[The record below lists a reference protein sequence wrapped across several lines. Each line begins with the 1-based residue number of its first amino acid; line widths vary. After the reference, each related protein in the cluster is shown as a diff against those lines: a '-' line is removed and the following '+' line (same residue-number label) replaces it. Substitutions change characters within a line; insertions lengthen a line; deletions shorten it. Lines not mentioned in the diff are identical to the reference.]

1 MRFAMA
7 ARGSVFS
14 TRDRAIRV
22 LAELEQAEA
31 RSEEHEQELILDFT
45 DVTHVSDS
53 FADKFV
59 GTVASQRRS
68 AGLPDPQIEGT
79 IPFVKKVIDRTL
91 ELRELSLP
99 VAA

>member
-7 ARGSVFS
+7 ERGSVFS

-22 LAELEQAEA
+22 LAELEHAEA
-31 RSEEHEQELILDFT
+31 QSEENELILDFT
-45 DVTHVSDS
+45 GVTHVSDS

-59 GTVASQRRS
+59 GTVVSQRRS
-68 AGLPDPQIEGT
+68 VGQPDPLIQGPT
-79 IPFVKKVIDRTL
+79 PFVKKVIDRTL